1 MIESERNKRKETAIF
16 SRLKSSRNKYSQINR
31 NSWDMSFKAKKYQG
45 LLNSNHR
52 KNAHP
57 LNNKDDLYLQAEN
70 DKWMKLINF
79 KKSVLYEEFLL

>member
-1 MIESERNKRKETAIF
+1 
-16 SRLKSSRNKYSQINR
+16 
-31 NSWDMSFKAKKYQG
+31 MSFKAKKYQG

-70 DKWMKLINF
+70 DK
-79 KKSVLYEEFLL
+79 